1 MSCEYRLDELRLCA
15 ILDIECNNPEKNNP
29 DNYNIETECLN
40 IKNNIKGEIT

>member
-29 DNYNIETECLN
+29 DNYNIETGFPCICGMFEY
-40 IKNNIKGEIT
+40 KK